1 MVLLRIGVWRLH
13 LIPNGVAY
21 RAWSC
26 SNQLHQRQQHR

>member
-1 MVLLRIGVWRLH
+1 MVLPRIGGWRLH

-26 SNQLHQRQQHR
+26 SNQLRHRLRNP